1 MRFLSSRTSHRIV
14 EVRNLTF
21 QRTYVYIIYLF
32 DHYFSRFRSLT
43 QKTAT
48 INDFK
53 VLKKNFFLV

>member
-32 DHYFSRFRSLT
+32 DHYFSRLRSLT
-43 QKTAT
+43 QKKTAT

-53 VLKKNFFLV
+53 VFKENFF